1 MVRPPMMTFERSP
14 STTAKCDCSA
24 HNGVAADKHIDH
36 GFFSQKHK
44 ATRYVAHM
52 LLYLDAIKASPS

>member
-1 MVRPPMMTFERSP
+1 MVIKYEPVEVKIKR
-14 STTAKCDCSA
+14 TAKCDCSA